1 MGEERVKARLLENRP
16 GWIASINP
24 WVLKIKNN
32 PERVAFVLH
41 RVTGILMALIV
52 MAHIFV
58 TGTPARVGWDAWVEE
73 ISKAHGISIVTLY
86 FFFFAGIAWF
96 HGLNGIRLI
105 LTEFFG
111 VCIGK
116 PEKPKPPYLA
126 PSLKACQRKLLYLVF
141 ALWAVLWVL
150 TGYIVFG

>member
-1 MGEERVKARLLENRP
+1 MAKEKTKVLENKP

-24 WVLKIKNN
+24 WVLRVVNN

-41 RVTGILMALIV
+41 RVTGILMALII
-52 MAHIFV
+52 MAHIYV
-58 TGTPARVGWDAWVEE
+58 TGTPAHTGWEAWVEE
-73 ISKAHGISIVTLY
+73 INKAQGFSIVTLY

-96 HGLNGIRLI
+96 HGLNGIRL
-105 LTEFFG
+105 LLVEFFG

-141 ALWAVLWVL
+141 LLWPILWAL
-150 TGYIVFG
+150 TGYIVFFK